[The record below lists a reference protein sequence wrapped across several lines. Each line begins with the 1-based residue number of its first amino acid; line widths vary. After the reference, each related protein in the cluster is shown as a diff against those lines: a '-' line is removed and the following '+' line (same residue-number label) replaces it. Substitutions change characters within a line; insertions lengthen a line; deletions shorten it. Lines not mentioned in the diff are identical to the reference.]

1 MQVHA
6 DLVLQTSCNILLCKL
21 FHPYS
26 IHNAMLSLKCAVL
39 RKNSDIRTPI
49 IIFVIFVH
57 FML

>member
-6 DLVLQTSCNILLCKL
+6 DLVLQTSCNILLYKL

-26 IHNAMLSLKCAVL
+26 IHNVMLSLKCAAL
-39 RKNSDIRTPI
+39 RKNSGIRTPV